1 MIAFVAGHAINYALM
16 WTANHLLDTG
26 GFGLFYTAVLI
37 VNVLFSPMMAVLLVL
52 TRRLA
57 DAGATQGRDQVV
69 AMTWLA
75 LGTCLRALPV
85 VVLVAAL
92 LAIAAG
98 WLGYEAWLA
107 FLIPLTVLALV
118 ATEILR
124 TSFQGMLLFGWQSAI
139 WVVSNA
145 AQFVCAVGAM
155 WLVPRVWP
163 GIAGILAGA
172 IVAFVVF
179 IPWFVRASRAASP
192 RSIAPGLDLV
202 NEWPMIIGY
211 SLFILLNNV
220 DILVGYWLLP
230 RSELDIYAASSLLP
244 KAVTTATF
252 AVAQV
257 MLPVIVDQKAD
268 GLSYRQSIVK
278 AIAMTAGLG
287 AGAAAVILWVAVP
300 WVQST
305 PLAIRN
311 LDFPIMMMLAIAAMA
326 LGAIRVF
333 VVVELALR
341 RYALGIAQ
349 CGGVIVFG

>member
-1 MIAFVAGHAINYALM
+1 
-16 WTANHLLDTG
+16 
-26 GFGLFYTAVLI
+26 
-37 VNVLFSPMMAVLLVL
+37 L

-57 DAGATQGRDQVV
+57 DAGATQGRDHVV
-69 AMTWLA
+69 ALTWLA

-85 VVLVAAL
+85 VALVAVL

-98 WLGYEAWLA
+98 WLGFEAWLA

-124 TSFQGMLLFGWQSAI
+124 TSFQGMLLFGWQNAI

-172 IVAFVVF
+172 LVAFAVF
-179 IPWFVRASRAASP
+179 IPWFVRASRAAAP
-192 RSIAPGLDLV
+192 RSIAPELNLV
-202 NEWPMIIGY
+202 GEWPMIIGY

-278 AIAMTAGLG
+278 AIAMTASL
-287 AGAAAVILWVAVP
+287 GAAAAAVLWVAVP

-311 LDFPIMMMLAIAAMA
+311 LDFPTLMTLAIAAVA

-333 VVVELALR
+333 VVVELALQ

-349 CGGVIVFG
+349 CGAVVVFGLACTLFHGSPLRIAELYAATTCSFVVIVAIALMVPRPILSGFFQSHAR